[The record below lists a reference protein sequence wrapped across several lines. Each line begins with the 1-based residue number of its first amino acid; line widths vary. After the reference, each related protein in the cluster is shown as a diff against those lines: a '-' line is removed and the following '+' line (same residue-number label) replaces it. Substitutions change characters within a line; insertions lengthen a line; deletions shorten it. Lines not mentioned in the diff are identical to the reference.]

1 MECEFCEYYGA
12 TVAVSKGTIA
22 QAACSACSNMLGQ
35 GWEIWDIA
43 D

>member
-12 TVAVSKGTIA
+12 SYAVSKGTIT
-22 QAACSACSNMLGQ
+22 QVACSSCVHMLGS
-35 GWEIWDIA
+35 GWTVWEVA